1 MSDSATTARA
11 LFSVTSSQRVF
22 DGAVTA
28 VRIDDVVMPDGKT
41 AKREVVEHDNAVAI
55 VALDWAGGA
64 GADADPDPNSEPT
77 VILIEQY
84 RHPLGRRLWELPAGL
99 MDVDGE
105 GAQQTAAR
113 ELVEETGYAAA
124 NWSVLVDVAPS
135 PGFSEEIVRIFLATD
150 LTRVG
155 RPHPGDHEEAELRVV
170 LVPLSTAVQ
179 AVLDG
184 RIVNGMAVSGLLAA
198 SGPCARVRSSACT
211 PETCRGRALP
221 APTSRGRLSLRE
233 QRIGDGSVIGDRPGR
248 RPSTGRRH
256 TR

>member
-1 MSDSATTARA
+1 MSDSATTARP

-55 VALDWAGGA
+55 VALDWAG

-124 NWSVLVDVAPS
+124 NWSVLVDIAPS

-184 RIVNGMAVSGLLAA
+184 RIVNGMAVSGILAA
-198 SGPCARVRSSACT
+198 ERTLHEGPVERT
-211 PETCRGRALP
+211 H
-221 APTSRGRLSLRE
+221 
-233 QRIGDGSVIGDRPGR
+233 IGDLPWASATGADIPGAPFLAGAEDR
-248 RPSTGRRH
+248 
-256 TR
+256 

>member
-1 MSDSATTARA
+1 MSDAATTARP

-28 VRIDDVVMPDGKT
+28 VRIDDVVMPDGET
-41 AKREVVEHDNAVAI
+41 AKREVVEHDNAVAV
-55 VALDWAGGA
+55 VALDSDSGGDSDSGAGA
-64 GADADPDPNSEPT
+64 GADPR

-105 GAQQTAAR
+105 GAQQAAAR

-135 PGFSEEIVRIFLATD
+135 PGFSEEIVRIFLATG
-150 LTRVG
+150 LTEVG

-179 AVLDG
+179 AVLGG
-184 RIVNGMAVSGLLAA
+184 RIVNGMAVAGILATDRTLRQ
-198 SGPCARVRSSACT
+198 GPVERT
-211 PETCRGRALP
+211 E
-221 APTSRGRLSLRE
+221 
-233 QRIGDGSVIGDRPGR
+233 
-248 RPSTGRRH
+248 STGDLPWASATGSDIPAAPPLAGSEDR
-256 TR
+256 

>member
-84 RHPLGRRLWELPAGL
+84 RHPLGRRLWELPAGRR
-99 MDVDGE
+99 DVDGE

-124 NWSVLVDVAPS
+124 NWSVLVDIAPS

-198 SGPCARVRSSACT
+198 ERT
-211 PETCRGRALP
+211 
-221 APTSRGRLSLRE
+221 LRE
-233 QRIGDGSVIGDRPGR
+233 GPVERTHIGDLPWASATGADIPGAPFLAGAEDR
-248 RPSTGRRH
+248 
-256 TR
+256 

>member
-1 MSDSATTARA
+1 MSDAATTARP

-28 VRIDDVVMPDGKT
+28 VRIDDVVMPDGET
-41 AKREVVEHDNAVAI
+41 AKREVVEHDNAVAV
-55 VALDWAGGA
+55 VALDSDSGGDSDSGAGA
-64 GADADPDPNSEPT
+64 GADPR

-105 GAQQTAAR
+105 GAQQAAAR

-135 PGFSEEIVRIFLATD
+135 PGFSEEIVRIFLATG
-150 LTRVG
+150 LTEVG

-184 RIVNGMAVSGLLAA
+184 RIVNGMAVAGILATDRTLRQ
-198 SGPCARVRSSACT
+198 GPVERT
-211 PETCRGRALP
+211 E
-221 APTSRGRLSLRE
+221 
-233 QRIGDGSVIGDRPGR
+233 
-248 RPSTGRRH
+248 STGDLPWASATGSDIPAAPPLAGSEDR
-256 TR
+256 

>member
-1 MSDSATTARA
+1 MSDPATTARS

-28 VRIDDVVMPDGKT
+28 VRIDDVVMPDGNT

-55 VALDWAGGA
+55 VALESAGARA
-64 GADADPDPNSEPT
+64 GADPDADPN

-150 LTRVG
+150 LTQVG
-155 RPHPGDHEEAELRVV
+155 RPHPGDHEEADLRVV
-170 LVPLSTAVQ
+170 LVPLSTAVR

-184 RIVNGMAVSGLLAA
+184 RIVNGMAVSGILAA
-198 SGPCARVRSSACT
+198 ERT
-211 PETCRGRALP
+211 
-221 APTSRGRLSLRE
+221 LRE
-233 QRIGDGSVIGDRPGR
+233 GPVERTHTGDLPWASATGADVPGAPFLAGAEDR
-248 RPSTGRRH
+248 
-256 TR
+256 

>member
-1 MSDSATTARA
+1 MSDPATTARS

-28 VRIDDVVMPDGKT
+28 VRIDDVVMPDGNT

-55 VALDWAGGA
+55 VALDSAGGA
-64 GADADPDPNSEPT
+64 ASESAHDQDPR

-99 MDVDGE
+99 IDVDGE
-105 GAQQTAAR
+105 GAQQTASR

-150 LTRVG
+150 LTQVG
-155 RPHPGDHEEAELRVV
+155 RPHPGDHEEADLRVV
-170 LVPLSTAVQ
+170 LVPLSTAVR

-184 RIVNGMAVSGLLAA
+184 RIVNGMAVSGILAA
-198 SGPCARVRSSACT
+198 ERT
-211 PETCRGRALP
+211 
-221 APTSRGRLSLRE
+221 LRE
-233 QRIGDGSVIGDRPGR
+233 GPVERTHTGDLPWASATGADVPGAPFLAGAEDR
-248 RPSTGRRH
+248 
-256 TR
+256 

>member
-124 NWSVLVDVAPS
+124 NWSVLVDIAPS

-184 RIVNGMAVSGLLAA
+184 RIVNGMAVSGILAA
-198 SGPCARVRSSACT
+198 ERTLHEGPVERT
-211 PETCRGRALP
+211 H
-221 APTSRGRLSLRE
+221 
-233 QRIGDGSVIGDRPGR
+233 IGDLPWASATGADIPGAPFLAGAEDR
-248 RPSTGRRH
+248 
-256 TR
+256 

>member
-1 MSDSATTARA
+1 MSDPATTARP

-28 VRIDDVVMPDGKT
+28 VRIDDVVMPDGNT

-55 VALDWAGGA
+55 VALDSVGGAGVDA
-64 GADADPDPNSEPT
+64 GADADPK

-99 MDVDGE
+99 IDVDGE

-113 ELVEETGYAAA
+113 ELLEETGYAAA

-150 LTRVG
+150 LTQVG
-155 RPHPGDHEEAELRVV
+155 RPHPGDDEEAELRVV
-170 LVPLSTAVQ
+170 LVPLSTAVR

-184 RIVNGMAVSGLLAA
+184 RIVNGMAVSGILAA
-198 SGPCARVRSSACT
+198 ERT
-211 PETCRGRALP
+211 
-221 APTSRGRLSLRE
+221 LRE
-233 QRIGDGSVIGDRPGR
+233 GPVERTHTGDLPWASAAAPDIPGAPPLAGSEDAGSEDR
-248 RPSTGRRH
+248 
-256 TR
+256 

>member
-1 MSDSATTARA
+1 MSDPATTTRP

-28 VRIDDVVMPDGKT
+28 VRIDDVVMPDGNT

-55 VALDWAGGA
+55 VAIEAAGA
-64 GADADPDPNSEPT
+64 GAGDHT

-135 PGFSEEIVRIFLATD
+135 PGFSEELVRIFLATD
-150 LTRVG
+150 LTQVG
-155 RPHPGDHEEAELRVV
+155 RPHPGDHEEADLRVV

-184 RIVNGMAVSGLLAA
+184 RIVNGMAVSGILAA
-198 SGPCARVRSSACT
+198 ERT
-211 PETCRGRALP
+211 
-221 APTSRGRLSLRE
+221 LRE
-233 QRIGDGSVIGDRPGR
+233 GPVERTFNGDLPWATATAPDIPGAPPLAGSEDR
-248 RPSTGRRH
+248 
-256 TR
+256 

>member
-1 MSDSATTARA
+1 MSDPATTTRP

-28 VRIDDVVMPDGKT
+28 VRIDDVVMPDGNT

-55 VALDWAGGA
+55 VAIEAA
-64 GADADPDPNSEPT
+64 GADPNSEPT

-135 PGFSEEIVRIFLATD
+135 PGFSEELVRIFLATD

-155 RPHPGDHEEAELRVV
+155 RPHPGEDEEAELRVL

-184 RIVNGMAVSGLLAA
+184 RIVNGMAVSGICLLYTSDAA
-198 SGPCARVRSSACT
+198 D
-211 PETCRGRALP
+211 E
-221 APTSRGRLSLRE
+221 E
-233 QRIGDGSVIGDRPGR
+233 DSVDL
-248 RPSTGRRH
+248 
-256 TR
+256 

>member
-1 MSDSATTARA
+1 MSDAATTARP

-22 DGAVTA
+22 EGAVTA
-28 VRIDDVVMPDGKT
+28 VRIDDVVMPGGET
-41 AKREVVEHDNAVAI
+41 AKREVVEHDNAVAV
-55 VALDWAGGA
+55 VALDSDS
-64 GADADPDPNSEPT
+64 GADSGADPR

-99 MDVDGE
+99 MDVAGE
-105 GAQQTAAR
+105 GAQQAAAR

-135 PGFSEEIVRIFLATD
+135 PGFSEEIVRIFLATG
-150 LTRVG
+150 LTEVG

-184 RIVNGMAVSGLLAA
+184 RIVNGMAVAGILAA
-198 SGPCARVRSSACT
+198 ERTLRQGPVERT
-211 PETCRGRALP
+211 E
-221 APTSRGRLSLRE
+221 
-233 QRIGDGSVIGDRPGR
+233 
-248 RPSTGRRH
+248 STGDLPWPSATGSDIPAAPPLTGSEDR
-256 TR
+256 

>member
-1 MSDSATTARA
+1 MSDSATTARP

-64 GADADPDPNSEPT
+64 GARASDAASDPDPS

-155 RPHPGDHEEAELRVV
+155 RPHPGEDEEAELRVL

-184 RIVNGMAVSGLLAA
+184 RIVNGMAVSGILAA
-198 SGPCARVRSSACT
+198 ERT
-211 PETCRGRALP
+211 
-221 APTSRGRLSLRE
+221 LRE
-233 QRIGDGSVIGDRPGR
+233 GPVERTHTGDLPWASATGPDVPGAPFLAGAEDR
-248 RPSTGRRH
+248 
-256 TR
+256 

>member
-1 MSDSATTARA
+1 MSDPATTARS

-28 VRIDDVVMPDGKT
+28 VRIDDVVMPDGNT

-55 VALDWAGGA
+55 VALESAGARA
-64 GADADPDPNSEPT
+64 GADPDADPN

-150 LTRVG
+150 LTQVG
-155 RPHPGDHEEAELRVV
+155 RPHPGDHEEADLRVV

-184 RIVNGMAVSGLLAA
+184 RIVNGMAVSGILAA
-198 SGPCARVRSSACT
+198 ERT
-211 PETCRGRALP
+211 
-221 APTSRGRLSLRE
+221 LRE
-233 QRIGDGSVIGDRPGR
+233 GPVERTHTGDLPWASATGADVPGAPFLAVSEDR
-248 RPSTGRRH
+248 
-256 TR
+256 

>member
-55 VALDWAGGA
+55 VALNWAGGA

-124 NWSVLVDVAPS
+124 NWSVLVDIAPS

-184 RIVNGMAVSGLLAA
+184 RIVNGMAVSGILAA
-198 SGPCARVRSSACT
+198 ERTLHEGPVERT
-211 PETCRGRALP
+211 H
-221 APTSRGRLSLRE
+221 
-233 QRIGDGSVIGDRPGR
+233 IGDLPWASATGADIPGAPFLAGAEDR
-248 RPSTGRRH
+248 
-256 TR
+256 

>member
-150 LTRVG
+150 LTQVG
-155 RPHPGDHEEAELRVV
+155 RPHPGDHEEADLRVV
-170 LVPLSTAVQ
+170 LVPLSTAVR

-184 RIVNGMAVSGLLAA
+184 RIVNGMAVSGILAA
-198 SGPCARVRSSACT
+198 ERT
-211 PETCRGRALP
+211 
-221 APTSRGRLSLRE
+221 LRE
-233 QRIGDGSVIGDRPGR
+233 GPVERTHTGDLPWASATGADVPGAPFLAVSEDR
-248 RPSTGRRH
+248 
-256 TR
+256 

>member
-1 MSDSATTARA
+1 MSDPATTARS

-28 VRIDDVVMPDGKT
+28 VRIDDVVMPDGST

-55 VALDWAGGA
+55 VALESAGARA
-64 GADADPDPNSEPT
+64 GADPDADPN

-135 PGFSEEIVRIFLATD
+135 PGFSEELVRIFLATD
-150 LTRVG
+150 LTQVG
-155 RPHPGDHEEAELRVV
+155 RPHPGDHEEADLRVV
-170 LVPLSTAVQ
+170 LVPLSTAVR

-184 RIVNGMAVSGLLAA
+184 RIVNGMAVSGILAA
-198 SGPCARVRSSACT
+198 ERTLHEGPVERT
-211 PETCRGRALP
+211 H
-221 APTSRGRLSLRE
+221 
-233 QRIGDGSVIGDRPGR
+233 IGDLPWATATAPDIPGAPPLAGSEDR
-248 RPSTGRRH
+248 
-256 TR
+256 

>member
-22 DGAVTA
+22 DGAVTS

-150 LTRVG
+150 LTQVG

-170 LVPLSTAVQ
+170 LVPLSSAVQ

-198 SGPCARVRSSACT
+198 ERT
-211 PETCRGRALP
+211 
-221 APTSRGRLSLRE
+221 LRE
-233 QRIGDGSVIGDRPGR
+233 GPVERTHTGDLPWASATGADVPGAPFLAGAEDR
-248 RPSTGRRH
+248 
-256 TR
+256 

>member
-1 MSDSATTARA
+1 MSDPATTARS

-28 VRIDDVVMPDGKT
+28 VRIDDVVMPDGNT

-55 VALDWAGGA
+55 VALESAGARA
-64 GADADPDPNSEPT
+64 GADPDADPN

-99 MDVDGE
+99 MDVHGE

-150 LTRVG
+150 LTQVG

-184 RIVNGMAVSGLLAA
+184 RIVNGMAVSGILAA
-198 SGPCARVRSSACT
+198 ERTLNKGPVERTHTGDLPWTSAT
-211 PETCRGRALP
+211 GTDIPG
-221 APTSRGRLSLRE
+221 APPLA
-233 QRIGDGSVIGDRPGR
+233 GSEDR
-248 RPSTGRRH
+248 
-256 TR
+256 

>member
-1 MSDSATTARA
+1 MSDAATTARP

-28 VRIDDVVMPDGKT
+28 VRIDDVVMPGGET
-41 AKREVVEHDNAVAI
+41 AKREVVEHDNAVAV
-55 VALDWAGGA
+55 VALDSDS
-64 GADADPDPNSEPT
+64 GADSGADPR

-105 GAQQTAAR
+105 GAQQAAAR

-135 PGFSEEIVRIFLATD
+135 PGFSEEIVRIFLATG
-150 LTRVG
+150 LTEVG
-155 RPHPGDHEEAELRVV
+155 RPNPGDHEEAELRVV

-184 RIVNGMAVSGLLAA
+184 RIVNGMAVAGILAA
-198 SGPCARVRSSACT
+198 ERT
-211 PETCRGRALP
+211 
-221 APTSRGRLSLRE
+221 LRE
-233 QRIGDGSVIGDRPGR
+233 GMVERTESIGDLPWASATGSDIPAAPPLAGSEDR
-248 RPSTGRRH
+248 
-256 TR
+256 

>member
-1 MSDSATTARA
+1 MSDPATTARP

-28 VRIDDVVMPDGKT
+28 VRIDDVVMPDGNT

-55 VALDWAGGA
+55 VALDSADGA
-64 GADADPDPNSEPT
+64 GAAADPDPN
-77 VILIEQY
+77 VVLIEQY

-99 MDVDGE
+99 MDVHGE

-150 LTRVG
+150 LTHLG
-155 RPHPGDHEEAELRVV
+155 RPDPGDHEEAELRVV

-184 RIVNGMAVSGLLAA
+184 RIVNGMAVSGILAA
-198 SGPCARVRSSACT
+198 ERT
-211 PETCRGRALP
+211 
-221 APTSRGRLSLRE
+221 LRE
-233 QRIGDGSVIGDRPGR
+233 GPVERTYNGDLPWATATAPDIPGAPPLAESEDR
-248 RPSTGRRH
+248 
-256 TR
+256 

>member
-124 NWSVLVDVAPS
+124 NWSVLVDIAPS

-155 RPHPGDHEEAELRVV
+155 RPHAGDHEEAELRVV

-184 RIVNGMAVSGLLAA
+184 RIVNGMAVSGILAA
-198 SGPCARVRSSACT
+198 ERTLHEGPVERT
-211 PETCRGRALP
+211 H
-221 APTSRGRLSLRE
+221 
-233 QRIGDGSVIGDRPGR
+233 IGDLPWASATGADIPGAPFLAGAEDR
-248 RPSTGRRH
+248 
-256 TR
+256 

>member
-184 RIVNGMAVSGLLAA
+184 RIVNGMAVSGLLATE
-198 SGPCARVRSSACT
+198 RT
-211 PETCRGRALP
+211 
-221 APTSRGRLSLRE
+221 LRE
-233 QRIGDGSVIGDRPGR
+233 GPVERTHTGDLPWASATGADVPGAPFLAGAEDR
-248 RPSTGRRH
+248 
-256 TR
+256 

>member
-64 GADADPDPNSEPT
+64 CADADPDPNSEPT

-124 NWSVLVDVAPS
+124 NWSVLVDIAPS

-184 RIVNGMAVSGLLAA
+184 RIVNGMAVSGILAA
-198 SGPCARVRSSACT
+198 ERTLHEGPVERT
-211 PETCRGRALP
+211 H
-221 APTSRGRLSLRE
+221 
-233 QRIGDGSVIGDRPGR
+233 IGDLPWASATGADIPGAPFLAGAEDR
-248 RPSTGRRH
+248 
-256 TR
+256 

>member
-124 NWSVLVDVAPS
+124 NWSVLVDIAPS

-184 RIVNGMAVSGLLAA
+184 RIVNGMAVSGILAA
-198 SGPCARVRSSACT
+198 ERT
-211 PETCRGRALP
+211 
-221 APTSRGRLSLRE
+221 LRE
-233 QRIGDGSVIGDRPGR
+233 GPVERTHIGDLPWASATGADIPGAPFLAGAEDR
-248 RPSTGRRH
+248 
-256 TR
+256 

>member
-64 GADADPDPNSEPT
+64 GADADPDPVSGPT

-150 LTRVG
+150 LTLVG

-198 SGPCARVRSSACT
+198 ERT
-211 PETCRGRALP
+211 
-221 APTSRGRLSLRE
+221 LRE
-233 QRIGDGSVIGDRPGR
+233 GPVERTHIGDLPWASATGADIPGAPFLAGAEDR
-248 RPSTGRRH
+248 
-256 TR
+256 

>member
-1 MSDSATTARA
+1 
-11 LFSVTSSQRVF
+11 VTSSQRVF

-28 VRIDDVVMPDGKT
+28 VRIDDVVMPGGET
-41 AKREVVEHDNAVAI
+41 AKREVVEHDNAVAV
-55 VALDWAGGA
+55 VALDSDS
-64 GADADPDPNSEPT
+64 GADSGADPR

-105 GAQQTAAR
+105 GAQQAAAR

-135 PGFSEEIVRIFLATD
+135 PGFSEEIVRIFLATG
-150 LTRVG
+150 LTEVG

-184 RIVNGMAVSGLLAA
+184 RIVNGMAVAGILAA
-198 SGPCARVRSSACT
+198 ERT
-211 PETCRGRALP
+211 
-221 APTSRGRLSLRE
+221 LRE
-233 QRIGDGSVIGDRPGR
+233 GMVERTESIGDLPWASATGSDIPAAPPLAGSEDR
-248 RPSTGRRH
+248 
-256 TR
+256 

>member
-1 MSDSATTARA
+1 VSESATTGRP

-28 VRIDDVVMPDGKT
+28 VRIDDVVMPDGTT

-55 VALDWAGGA
+55 VALDSAGGA
-64 GADADPDPNSEPT
+64 GADADPDPR

-150 LTRVG
+150 LTQVG

-170 LVPLSTAVQ
+170 LVPLSTAMR

-184 RIVNGMAVSGLLAA
+184 RIVNGMAVSGILAA
-198 SGPCARVRSSACT
+198 ERT
-211 PETCRGRALP
+211 
-221 APTSRGRLSLRE
+221 LRE
-233 QRIGDGSVIGDRPGR
+233 GAVERAGSFGDLPWTA
-248 RPSTGRRH
+248 STGSDIPGAPPLAGSEDR
-256 TR
+256 

>member
-1 MSDSATTARA
+1 MSDSATPARP

-28 VRIDDVVMPDGKT
+28 VRIDDVVMPDGNT

-55 VALDWAGGA
+55 VALDSAGGA
-64 GADADPDPNSEPT
+64 GADALATADPDPS

-105 GAQQTAAR
+105 GAQQSAAR
-113 ELVEETGYAAA
+113 ELVEETGYDAA

-135 PGFSEEIVRIFLATD
+135 PGFSEEIVRIFLATE
-150 LTRVG
+150 LTQVG
-155 RPHPGDHEEAELRVV
+155 RPNPGDHEEADLRVV
-170 LVPLSTAVQ
+170 AVPLSTAVQ

-184 RIVNGMAVSGLLAA
+184 RIVNGMAVSGILAA
-198 SGPCARVRSSACT
+198 ERTLRVGPVERTHTGDLPWASAT
-211 PETCRGRALP
+211 GPDIPG
-221 APTSRGRLSLRE
+221 APPLA
-233 QRIGDGSVIGDRPGR
+233 GSADR
-248 RPSTGRRH
+248 
-256 TR
+256 

>member
-124 NWSVLVDVAPS
+124 NWSVLVDIAPS

-198 SGPCARVRSSACT
+198 ERT
-211 PETCRGRALP
+211 
-221 APTSRGRLSLRE
+221 LRE
-233 QRIGDGSVIGDRPGR
+233 GPVERTHTGDLPWASATGADIPGAPFLAGAEDR
-248 RPSTGRRH
+248 
-256 TR
+256 

>member
-1 MSDSATTARA
+1 MSDPATTARS

-28 VRIDDVVMPDGKT
+28 VRIDDVVMPDGNT

-55 VALDWAGGA
+55 VALESAGARA
-64 GADADPDPNSEPT
+64 GADPDADPN

-135 PGFSEEIVRIFLATD
+135 PGFSEELVRIFLATD
-150 LTRVG
+150 LTQVG
-155 RPHPGDHEEAELRVV
+155 RPHPGDHEEADLRVV

-184 RIVNGMAVSGLLAA
+184 RIVNGMAVSGILAA
-198 SGPCARVRSSACT
+198 ERT
-211 PETCRGRALP
+211 
-221 APTSRGRLSLRE
+221 LRE
-233 QRIGDGSVIGDRPGR
+233 GPVERTFNGDLPWATATAPDIPGAPPLAGSEDR
-248 RPSTGRRH
+248 
-256 TR
+256 

>member
-184 RIVNGMAVSGLLAA
+184 RIVNGMAVSGILAA
-198 SGPCARVRSSACT
+198 ERTLHEGPVERT
-211 PETCRGRALP
+211 H
-221 APTSRGRLSLRE
+221 
-233 QRIGDGSVIGDRPGR
+233 IGDLPWASATGADIPGAPFLAGAEDR
-248 RPSTGRRH
+248 
-256 TR
+256 

>member
-1 MSDSATTARA
+1 MSDPATTARS

-28 VRIDDVVMPDGKT
+28 VRIDDVVMPDGNT

-55 VALDWAGGA
+55 VALESAGARA
-64 GADADPDPNSEPT
+64 GADPDADPN

-150 LTRVG
+150 LTQVG
-155 RPHPGDHEEAELRVV
+155 RPHPGDHEEADLRVV
-170 LVPLSTAVQ
+170 LVPLSTAVR

-184 RIVNGMAVSGLLAA
+184 RIVNGMAVSGILAA
-198 SGPCARVRSSACT
+198 ERT
-211 PETCRGRALP
+211 
-221 APTSRGRLSLRE
+221 LRE
-233 QRIGDGSVIGDRPGR
+233 GPVERTHTGDLPWASATGADVPGAPFLAVSEDR
-248 RPSTGRRH
+248 
-256 TR
+256 

>member
-1 MSDSATTARA
+1 MSDAATTARP

-22 DGAVTA
+22 EGAVTA
-28 VRIDDVVMPDGKT
+28 VRIDDVVMPGGET
-41 AKREVVEHDNAVAI
+41 AKREVVEHDNAVAV
-55 VALDWAGGA
+55 VALDSDS
-64 GADADPDPNSEPT
+64 GADSGADPR

-105 GAQQTAAR
+105 GAQQAAAR

-135 PGFSEEIVRIFLATD
+135 PGFSEEIVRIFLATG
-150 LTRVG
+150 LTEVG

-184 RIVNGMAVSGLLAA
+184 RIVNGMAVAGILAA
-198 SGPCARVRSSACT
+198 ERT
-211 PETCRGRALP
+211 
-221 APTSRGRLSLRE
+221 LRE
-233 QRIGDGSVIGDRPGR
+233 GMVERTESIGDLPWASATGSDIPSAPPLAGSEDR
-248 RPSTGRRH
+248 
-256 TR
+256 

>member
-22 DGAVTA
+22 DGAVTS

-150 LTRVG
+150 LTQVG

-198 SGPCARVRSSACT
+198 ERT
-211 PETCRGRALP
+211 
-221 APTSRGRLSLRE
+221 LRE
-233 QRIGDGSVIGDRPGR
+233 GPVERTHTGDLPWASATGADVPGAPFLAGAEDR
-248 RPSTGRRH
+248 
-256 TR
+256 